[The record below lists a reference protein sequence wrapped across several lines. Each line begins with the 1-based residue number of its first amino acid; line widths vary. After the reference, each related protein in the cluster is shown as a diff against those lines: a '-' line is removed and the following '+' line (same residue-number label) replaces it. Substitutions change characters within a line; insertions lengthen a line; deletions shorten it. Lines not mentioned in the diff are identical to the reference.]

1 MGNTEL
7 VLVDEPR
14 PKVRRLTLNRPEKR
28 NALSNDLR
36 RQLFSHLRAG
46 DADPEISV
54 MVVRGSGAGFSAG
67 YDLAQDPSDPPARHA
82 APVDGWWSRH
92 VVEGWFELWDMAT
105 PIVAQVHGWCL
116 AGGTE
121 LATACDLVYV
131 ADDAVIGYPPVRL
144 MSPPDMTWQPWLLGL
159 RRGMEAVLTGDS
171 MSGRE
176 AVETGFA
183 NRSFPADQLDE
194 ATLDVAERVAKVPL
208 DLLAL
213 NKRAVHRAMEA
224 MGIRAGIRAGA
235 DIQALGFHQKASR
248 AYFRTLAG
256 GVTEALS
263 ERDGAFG
270 DYRTGAGAPATGP
283 MSQDAPGG

>member
-1 MGNTEL
+1 MGNMEL

-36 RQLFSHLRAG
+36 RQLFAHLRDG
-46 DADPEISV
+46 DADPEVSV

-82 APVDGWWSRH
+82 APVDGWCSRH

-105 PIVAQVHGWCL
+105 PIIAQVHGWCL

-171 MSGRE
+171 MTGSE
-176 AVETGFA
+176 AVASGFA
-183 NRSFPADQLDE
+183 NRAFPAEELDE
-194 ATLDVAERVAKVPL
+194 GTLAVAERVAKVPL

-213 NKRAVHRAMEA
+213 NKRTVHRAMDA

-235 DIQALGFHQKASR
+235 DIQALGFHQPASR
-248 AYFRTLAG
+248 AYLHKLAG
-256 GVTEALS
+256 GVTDALS

-270 DYRTGAGAPATGP
+270 DYRTGGPPGSEAPAAAGDP
-283 MSQDAPGG
+283 S

>member
-36 RQLFSHLRAG
+36 RQLFGHLRAG
-46 DADPEISV
+46 DADPEVSV

-171 MSGRE
+171 MTGRE

-183 NRSFPADQLDE
+183 NRSFPADELDDG
-194 ATLDVAERVAKVPL
+194 TLDVAERVAKVPL

-213 NKRAVHRAMEA
+213 NKRTVHRAMEA

-235 DIQALGFHQKASR
+235 DIQALGFHQPASR
-248 AYFRTLAG
+248 AYLRTLAG

-270 DYRTGAGAPATGP
+270 DYRTGPGAPAPGP
-283 MSQDAPGG
+283 VSEDAPRG